1 MDNMLKQIAEMSDER
16 QAEVFK
22 ELNEKLGEET
32 TNFLRERVFYIKL
45 FTNKS
50 FYNEVVEKM
59 GAELY
64 KELTA

>member
-59 GAELY
+59 GTELY